1 MVKKILVK
9 IFSEKNHIESHTVNR
24 MITRLFLGLRRCE
37 LSRSLS
43 TTSSLLTSK
52 HSRFLDLVK
61 GQGESGHILLRDVD
75 TGIKEIVISNSS
87 KKNSITGSMM
97 NSLANIVDKLENE
110 ADDTVLL
117 LLRGEGDTFCSGADL
132 NLVRNIVN
140 DSEKGNLMSKFMTD
154 TLNRIRNLPLIS
166 ICLINGHAIGGGAEL
181 STVGDYRVM
190 CNDAYI
196 SFVQAKLG
204 ASTGWGGG
212 FRLTKIVGRKEALKL
227 LATSTKL
234 MSADASRIGLVDHL
248 CSSRDLLVSDAL
260 QHFQPYLVNFPK
272 SVCAL
277 KTVVTAADSSLHY
290 DGICDIETEQFRL
303 RWGSDDNKKA
313 IKK

>member
-1 MVKKILVK
+1 MMKRVI
-9 IFSEKNHIESHTVNR
+9 IGFHRYAH
-24 MITRLFLGLRRCE
+24 G
-37 LSRSLS
+37 RSLS
-43 TTSSLLTSK
+43 TSSSSLLTSK
-52 HSRFLDLVK
+52 HARFLDLVK
-61 GQGESGHILLRDVD
+61 EQGESGSILLRDVD

-97 NSLANIVDKLENE
+97 NSLAKIVDKLENE
-110 ADDTVLL
+110 VDDTVLL
-117 LLRGEGDTFCSGADL
+117 LLRSEGDTFCSGADL

-140 DSEKGNLMSKFMTD
+140 DSEKGTLMSKFMTD

-166 ICLINGHAIGGGAEL
+166 ICLINGHVIGGGAEL
-181 STVGDYRVM
+181 STVGDYRIM
-190 CNDAYI
+190 YNDAYI

-204 ASTGWGGG
+204 ASTGWGGSS
-212 FRLTKIVGRKEALKL
+212 RLTKIVGRKEALKL

-234 MSADASRIGLVDHL
+234 MSTDATRIGLVDHL

-272 SVCAL
+272 SVRAL
-277 KTVVTAADSSLHY
+277 KTVVAAADSSLHY
-290 DGICDIETEQFRL
+290 DGISEIETKQFSL